1 VTLRQ
6 IVARSDR
13 SGKTPVTLVTGFL
26 GSGKT
31 TLISRLL
38 ARPELGDT
46 AVIVNELG
54 EVGIDHH
61 LLRRVDERTVLL
73 DSGCVC
79 CTLRGDLADE
89 LRDLDSRRARGE
101 IPAFRRVV
109 VETTGLADPAPIVY
123 TLAAEPVVRH
133 HFELDAIVATVDALN
148 GLVEPESVKQAAV
161 ADVIVVT
168 KSDVA
173 DPAAVEERVRAL
185 NPAAEVVEASFGE
198 VDPAWLLDR
207 PARDPRELE
216 VAAHAHEGDIRPFC
230 LFVDEP
236 LDWTAFGI
244 WLTMLLQA
252 RGSDLLRV
260 KGLVD
265 TGGPGPVLLNGVQHV
280 VHPPEHLE
288 AWPDADCR
296 SRLVFI
302 GRGLDRDEVERSLL
316 AFNAAANYP

>member
-1 VTLRQ
+1 V
-6 IVARSDR
+6 S
-13 SGKTPVTLVTGFL
+13 KTPVTLVTGFL

-38 ARPELGDT
+38 AHPGLGET

-73 DSGCVC
+73 GSGCVC

-109 VETTGLADPAPIVY
+109 VETTGLADPAPIAY

-133 HFELDAIVATVDALN
+133 HFELDGIVATVDARN
-148 GLVEPESVKQAAV
+148 GLVGPEATKQAAV
-161 ADVIVVT
+161 ADVLVVT
-168 KSDVA
+168 KADVA
-173 DPAAVEERVRAL
+173 DPTEVEAELRRL
-185 NPAAEVVEASFGE
+185 NPAAEIVEASFGQI
-198 VDPAWLLDR
+198 DPARLLDR
-207 PARDPRELE
+207 PPRDPRELRIE
-216 VAAHAHEGDIRPFC
+216 ENGHATDITPFC
-230 LFVDEP
+230 LLFDEP

-260 KGLVD
+260 KGLLNV
-265 TGGPGPVLLNGVQHV
+265 GGEGPLLLNGVQHV
-280 VHPPEHLE
+280 VHPPEHLD
-288 AWPDADCR
+288 AWPDDDRR

-302 GRGLDRDEVERSLL
+302 GRGLEREPVGRSLL
-316 AFNAAANYP
+316 AFDAAAH

>member
-1 VTLRQ
+1 MP
-6 IVARSDR
+6 
-13 SGKTPVTLVTGFL
+13 KTPVTLVTGFL

-38 ARPELGDT
+38 AHPDMGET

-73 DSGCVC
+73 ASGCVC

-101 IPAFRRVV
+101 IPAFKRVV

-133 HFELDAIVATVDALN
+133 HYVLDAVVATVDACH
-148 GLVEPESVKQAAV
+148 GLVEEESVKQAAV

-168 KSDVA
+168 KGDMA
-173 DPAAVEERVRAL
+173 DPAEVEARVRRL
-185 NPAAEVVEASFGE
+185 NPAAEVVTASFGE
-198 VDPAWLLDR
+198 VEPGLLFDR
-207 PARDPRELE
+207 PQRDPRDFRLAEHG
-216 VAAHAHEGDIRPFC
+216 HAEEIRPFC
-230 LFVDEP
+230 LFLDDQ

-252 RGSDLLRV
+252 RGRDVLRV
-260 KGLVD
+260 KGLLNV
-265 TGGPGPVLLNGVQHV
+265 GGPGGDSPGGDSTGPLLLNGVQHV
-280 VHPPEHLE
+280 VHPPEHLP
-288 AWPDADCR
+288 AWPDDDHR
-296 SRLVFI
+296 TRVVFI
-302 GRGLDRDEVERSLL
+302 GRDLGSAAVERSLL
-316 AFNAAANYP
+316 AFNAASH

>member
-1 VTLRQ
+1 L
-6 IVARSDR
+6 A
-13 SGKTPVTLVTGFL
+13 KTPVTLVTGFL

-38 ARPELGDT
+38 AHPDMGET

-54 EVGIDHH
+54 EIGIDHH

-89 LRDLDSRRARGE
+89 LRDLDSRRTRGE
-101 IPAFRRVV
+101 IPDFRRVV

-133 HFELDAIVATVDALN
+133 HFELEGIVATIDARN
-148 GLVEPESVKQAAV
+148 GLVEDESLKQVAV
-161 ADVIVVT
+161 ADVLVVT
-168 KSDVA
+168 KLDVA
-173 DPAAVEERVRAL
+173 APDGLEARLRAL
-185 NPAAEVVEASFGE
+185 NPGAEIVAASFGNVE
-198 VDPAWLLDR
+198 PACLFER
-207 PARDPRELE
+207 PRTDPRDVPVPE
-216 VAAHAHEGDIRPFC
+216 AHEHGHGHESGIRAFSL
-230 LFVDEP
+230 LFDEQ

-260 KGLVD
+260 KGFLNV
-265 TGGPGPVLLNGVQHV
+265 GGEGPLLLNGVQHV
-280 VHPPEHLE
+280 VHPPEHLD
-288 AWPDADCR
+288 AWPDDDRR
-296 SRLVFI
+296 SRIVFI
-302 GRGLDRDEVERSLL
+302 GRDLDPESVERSLL
-316 AFNAAANYP
+316 AFNAASH

>member
-1 VTLRQ
+1 L
-6 IVARSDR
+6 S
-13 SGKTPVTLVTGFL
+13 SGWKTPVTLVTGFL

-31 TLISRLL
+31 TLIARLL

-101 IPAFRRVV
+101 IPPFRRVV

-123 TLAAEPVVRH
+123 TLAAEPVVKH
-133 HFELDAIVATVDALN
+133 HFELDGIVVTVDALN

-161 ADVIVVT
+161 ADVVVVT
-168 KSDVA
+168 KTDMA
-173 DPAAVEERVRAL
+173 DPARVREQLRLL
-185 NPAAEVVEASFGE
+185 NPAAEVVEATFGD
-198 VDPAWLLDR
+198 VDPARLLGR
-207 PARDPRELE
+207 PARDPRDLAFEE
-216 VAAHAHEGDIRPFC
+216 DGHSGDIRPFC
-230 LFVDEP
+230 LLFGEP

-252 RGSDLLRV
+252 RGADLLRV
-260 KGLVD
+260 KGLLNVAGTAAD
-265 TGGPGPVLLNGVQHV
+265 DSGPLLLNGVQHV
-280 VHPPEHLE
+280 VHPPEHLD
-288 AWPDADCR
+288 AWPDEDRR
-296 SRLVFI
+296 SRIVFI
-302 GRGLDRDEVERSLL
+302 GRGLERAVVQRSLL
-316 AFNAAANYP
+316 AFDAAAH

>member
-1 VTLRQ
+1 M
-6 IVARSDR
+6 A
-13 SGKTPVTLVTGFL
+13 KTPVTLVTGFL

-38 ARPELGDT
+38 AHPDMGET

-73 DSGCVC
+73 ASGCVC

-89 LRDLDSRRARGE
+89 LRDLHSRRARGE
-101 IPAFRRVV
+101 IPAFKRVV

-133 HFELDAIVATVDALN
+133 HYVLESIVATVDARH
-148 GLVEPESVKQAAV
+148 GLLEPESVKQAAV
-161 ADVIVVT
+161 ADVIVLT
-168 KSDVA
+168 KVDVA
-173 DPAAVEERVRAL
+173 DPDEIEAHARRL
-185 NPAAEVVEASFGE
+185 NPAAEIVEAAFGDVE
-198 VDPAWLLDR
+198 PGRLFGR
-207 PARDPRELE
+207 PQRDPRELRLE
-216 VAAHAHEGDIRPFC
+216 EHGHAGEIRPFC
-230 LFVDEP
+230 LFFDEP

-252 RGSDLLRV
+252 RGRDLLRV
-260 KGLVD
+260 KGLLNV
-265 TGGPGPVLLNGVQHV
+265 GGPGGDSRGPLLLNGVQHV

-288 AWPDADCR
+288 AWADDDRR
-296 SRLVFI
+296 SRIVFI
-302 GRGLDRDEVERSLL
+302 GRGLERAAVERSLL
-316 AFNAAANYP
+316 AFDAASQ

>member
-1 VTLRQ
+1 V
-6 IVARSDR
+6 
-13 SGKTPVTLVTGFL
+13 KTPVTLVTGFL

-38 ARPELGDT
+38 ERPELGDT

-73 DSGCVC
+73 DSGCIC

-133 HFELDAIVATVDALN
+133 HFELDAIVATVDAVN

-161 ADVIVVT
+161 ADVVVVT
-168 KSDVA
+168 KADVA
-173 DPAAVEERVRAL
+173 DPAAVEDRVRAL

-198 VDPAWLLDR
+198 IDPALLLAR
-207 PARDPRELE
+207 PNRDPRELE
-216 VAAHAHEGDIRPFC
+216 LSEYAHEGDIRPFC
-230 LFVDEP
+230 LFFDEP
-236 LDWTAFGI
+236 LDWMAFGI

-260 KGLVD
+260 KGLID

-280 VHPPEHLE
+280 VHPPDHLD
-288 AWPDADCR
+288 AWPDDDRR

-302 GRGLDRDEVERSLL
+302 GRGLDRAEVERSLL